1 MTTQVTIVGDGIAGM
16 ALALDLAR
24 RGFRVALLGRSNGGK
39 STPLENDLDSRIY
52 TIRPG
57 LIDYLTRIGV
67 WELVDVRRIQPVY
80 GMWVR
85 GVGETSVLEFD
96 ALECG
101 VESLATTVEQ
111 ASLLGVLIQLCSN
124 NEHIDYKTDCEFQ
137 NFDRTGNSIAI
148 QTSSGALSSKVLVG
162 ADGADSSVRALL
174 GIDFQVKDY
183 QSIGVV
189 ANFETE
195 NSHSGRAYQIFFDD
209 GILALLPLPGNR
221 VSMVWSLPEAL
232 AKNILSAGEEGLSD
246 HVFRRFDTLGAFCC
260 ITPPRSFPLSRGVAR
275 EYTADRVVLIGD
287 ALRHIHPL
295 AGQGLNLGLA
305 DARKLGELIG
315 AATID
320 DPGSQQILR
329 RYARARREETMVFSE
344 FTDLLSGLFSRNKLW
359 SNIGNTGFRLVN
371 QCPPLKRYFVNRAVE

>member
-1 MTTQVTIVGDGIAGM
+1 M
-16 ALALDLAR
+16 
-24 RGFRVALLGRSNGGK
+24 
-39 STPLENDLDSRIY
+39 
-52 TIRPG
+52 
-57 LIDYLTRIGV
+57 
-67 WELVDVRRIQPVY
+67 
-80 GMWVR
+80 
-85 GVGETSVLEFD
+85 
-96 ALECG
+96 
-101 VESLATTVEQ
+101 
-111 ASLLGVLIQLCSN
+111 
-124 NEHIDYKTDCEFQ
+124 
-137 NFDRTGNSIAI
+137 
-148 QTSSGALSSKVLVG
+148 LVG
-162 ADGADSSVRALL
+162 ADGANSSVRALL

-232 AKNILSAGEEGLSD
+232 AKNILSAGEERLSD
-246 HVFRRFDTLGAFCC
+246 HVFRRFDTLGALRC

-275 EYTADRVVLIGD
+275 EYTAERVALIGD

-320 DPGSQQILR
+320 DPGSRQILR
-329 RYARARREETMVFSE
+329 RYARARREETIVFSE